1 MLILQAQNLHNF
13 NSSRLKIG
21 YPGTFVWKILSL
33 HKKLGCLKVHILYLF
48 KRTLSQVSV
57 HSFGH
62 CSKCTKIILIILFF
76 PFLFCLEIYPIILW
90 SSSSLSSPQVGGF
103 VLRRASVMFSAWP
116 MPKWKEPNVPAD
128 TPGVV
133 SQNGPFPFV
142 RLFVITMAERQH
154 NTQRPTFSSDFLWVM
169 CMFLSFCRY
178 ANIFSAINCHCYPF
192 PNLYQ

>member
-33 HKKLGCLKVHILYLF
+33 HKKLGCLKVHILCLF

-103 VLRRASVMFSAWP
+103 VLPSASVMFSAWP
-116 MPKWKEPNVPAD
+116 MPKWRAKCACWHHWSCEPKRA
-128 TPGVV
+128 V
-133 SQNGPFPFV
+133 SLCKVICYYNG
-142 RLFVITMAERQH
+142 RKTTQH
-154 NTQRPTFSSDFLWVM
+154 SMPH
-169 CMFLSFCRY
+169 
-178 ANIFSAINCHCYPF
+178 IFFWLPLGNAHVS
-192 PNLYQ
+192 